1 MMKRWNITSRDG
13 QADTT
18 IAQRLTSNKTEAH
31 PTTEAPLHETKAKV
45 KAMRSIMVE
54 MQEDMETLN
63 VRGMQAGTA
72 MLMGM
77 SLVLAT
83 RTVAVEVE
91 VVVTI
96 EVERD
101 VVDGAGVMVVAAAG
115 DQVAD
120 FLMVE
125 EVTLAMVVI
134 AANMTI
140 VRKDEN
146 TGH

>member
-1 MMKRWNITSRDG
+1 
-13 QADTT
+13 
-18 IAQRLTSNKTEAH
+18 
-31 PTTEAPLHETKAKV
+31 
-45 KAMRSIMVE
+45 
-54 MQEDMETLN
+54 METLN